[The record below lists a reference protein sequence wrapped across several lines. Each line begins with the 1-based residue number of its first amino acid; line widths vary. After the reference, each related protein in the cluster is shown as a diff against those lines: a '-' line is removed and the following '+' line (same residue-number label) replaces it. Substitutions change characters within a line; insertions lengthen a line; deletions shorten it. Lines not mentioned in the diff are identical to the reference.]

1 MTWLSE
7 NWLLVLLIGGV
18 LIFLMR
24 RGGMGGGMGCGMGGH
39 GSHDSAKHGS
49 HDSAQHGSHR
59 GGDHADAQKIDPVS
73 REPVAD
79 DGAISSVYRG
89 RIYRFASRENR
100 DQFEAAP
107 ERFATPQE
115 ADAGQRRH
123 RGC

>member
-7 NWLLVLLIGGV
+7 NWLPLLIGGGI
-18 LIFLMR
+18 LLFML
-24 RGGMGGGMGCGMGGH
+24 RGRGMMGCGMGGH
-39 GSHDSAKHGS
+39 GSHGS
-49 HDSAQHGSHR
+49 TQHGSHGR
-59 GGDHADAQKIDPVS
+59 DDGAKREAIDPVS
-73 REPVAD
+73 REAVAG

-107 ERFATPQE
+107 ERFATAQQVG
-115 ADAGQRRH
+115 DDQRRH

>member
-24 RGGMGGGMGCGMGGH
+24 RGGMGGMGCGMGG
-39 GSHDSAKHGS
+39 HGS

-59 GGDHADAQKIDPVS
+59 GGDHADSQKIDPVS

-89 RIYRFASRENR
+89 RIYRFASRQNR